1 MRVEGPC
8 IITESLRCSLGELWR
23 DVLWVMV
30 GARRRMNSPGKGRK
44 WERLEIRVMVG
55 R

>member
-1 MRVEGPC
+1 MKALVQSQRALDALLVSCGV
-8 IITESLRCSLGELWR
+8 

-30 GARRRMNSPGKGRK
+30 GAGRRMNSPGKGRK
-44 WERLEIRVMVG
+44 WERLEIRVKVG